1 MKKRVKLMI
10 AALLGFSTA
19 CSTVKNNVK
28 EQPAEEPSKHKT
40 EAARN
45 DNNQTVDQG
54 EQIHIER
61 IKLMYGTP
69 SPRPRVDSVRR
80 TEPAEKQ

>member
-1 MKKRVKLMI
+1 MI

-28 EQPAEEPSKHKT
+28 EQPAEEPSKNET
-40 EAARN
+40 EAVRN
-45 DNNQTVDQG
+45 SDNQTVDESQ
-54 EQIHIER
+54 QIRVER

-69 SPRPRVDSVRR
+69 SPRPWVDSVRR
-80 TEPAEKQ
+80 AQPAEKQ